1 MEKHYWLEMDHRFEG
16 LEAIFDGF
24 NKALETFHE
33 KFNQY
38 NWYDGDFYR
47 EETELIYGVVLV
59 SLQNYINKSCVD
71 FLDEKLFGYKQ
82 KYQFYDKNSKI
93 IDAEI
98 SQIRLIIELA
108 NYFKHRDDERD
119 FIKSTKDCLTKL
131 GLMKFYKDSDER
143 FEDELIFEGLLLIN
157 SHKIDI
163 NELLQI
169 VKKWRDDTYAEAH
182 NHNNVLNV
190 LKAISDLQVVKQISN
205 SECSLL
211 KIDNIEKHIKF

>member
-1 MEKHYWLEMDHRFEG
+1 MGTHYWLEMDHRFEG

-71 FLDEKLFGYKQ
+71 FLDEKLFGYNQ

-93 IDAEI
+93 INEEVTE
-98 SQIRLIIELA
+98 IRLIIELS
-108 NYFKHRDDERD
+108 NYFKHREDEGDLNR
-119 FIKSTKDCLTKL
+119 KTKNYLEKL
-131 GLMKFYKDSDER
+131 GLIKFQKNLEER

-169 VKKWRDDTYAEAH
+169 VKKWRDDTYSEAH
-182 NHNNVLNV
+182 NHSNVLNV
-190 LKAISDLQVVKQISN
+190 PK
-205 SECSLL
+205 
-211 KIDNIEKHIKF
+211 